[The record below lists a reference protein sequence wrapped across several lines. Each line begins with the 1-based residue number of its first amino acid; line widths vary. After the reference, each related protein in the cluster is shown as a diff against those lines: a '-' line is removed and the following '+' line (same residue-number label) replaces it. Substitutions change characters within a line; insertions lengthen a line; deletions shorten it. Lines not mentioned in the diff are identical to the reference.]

1 MLLQLVGSSSK
12 CVLANN
18 HLCIVDPPTPVSLQ
32 AKPTLETVVRPS
44 TSRIHHA
51 KQACRLPCCKYSFLT
66 VEGTT
71 DNPVSPTETWW
82 CVLVTVSHSTLSSS
96 GYITSSVHQFPQP
109 WRLPALPGLLQT
121 HISSFITI
129 SSLLN
134 PVHNF
139 N

>member
-1 MLLQLVGSSSK
+1 MLFQWVGSSSK

-32 AKPTLETVVRPS
+32 AKPTLETVVHPP

-51 KQACRLPCCKYSFLT
+51 KQACHLLWCKYSFLT

-82 CVLVTVSHSTLSSS
+82 CVLVAVSHSTLSSS
-96 GYITSSVHQFPQP
+96 GNITSSVHQ
-109 WRLPALPGLLQT
+109 LPALPGLLQS

-134 PVHNF
+134 PVHIF